1 MGKLLRRT
9 LDEYETL
16 AEWSPDD
23 QSSVEAAQQKLREK
37 VDAGYL
43 AVRGGGDNTPVTD
56 LPPDAEEV
64 ILTIPMGGG

>member
-1 MGKLLRRT
+1 MRRT

-16 AEWSPDD
+16 AEWSPED
-23 QSSVEAAQQKLREK
+23 QASVEAAGQKLREEI
-37 VDAGYL
+37 DAGYL
-43 AVRGGGDNTPVTD
+43 AVRGGQNTPVTE

>member
-16 AEWSPDD
+16 AEWSPADH
-23 QSSVEAAQQKLREK
+23 SSVEAAQQKMREEM
-37 VDAGYL
+37 DAGYL
-43 AVRGGGDNTPVTD
+43 AVLGGENTPVTE
-56 LPPDAEEV
+56 LPADAEEV

>member
-9 LDEYETL
+9 LDEFETV
-16 AEWSPDD
+16 AEWSPGD
-23 QSSVEAAQQKLREK
+23 QASVEAAEQKLREEM
-37 VDAGYL
+37 DAGYM
-43 AVRGGGDNTPVTD
+43 AVLGGENTPVTE

>member
-23 QSSVEAAQQKLREK
+23 QSSVDAAQQKMREEM
-37 VDAGYL
+37 DAGYL
-43 AVRGGGDNTPVTD
+43 AVKGGENTPVTE

-64 ILTIPMGGG
+64 ILTVPMGGG

>member
-16 AEWSPDD
+16 AEWSPGDP
-23 QSSVEAAQQKLREK
+23 SSVEAAQQKMREEM
-37 VDAGYL
+37 DAGYL
-43 AVRGGGDNTPVTD
+43 AVKGGENTPVTE

-64 ILTIPMGGG
+64 ILTVPMGGG